1 MLKQTLQ
8 SNHNVSILP
17 HKVSESSGQVHRG
30 WAAAQHGQDALE
42 VEELQE
48 LVPAGGQINTS
59 LSTHIV
65 IQRLKDLYT
74 WLFNTDTISNK
85 IMTLTNRM
93 NQLCSYLSTES
104 SFSQKTVRT
113 VTTSSHSAWLVGET
127 SAKKRKFAFRT
138 SGFRTSHDW
147 MMDSWGEFS
156 LLCNCNG
163 L

>member
-59 LSTHIV
+59 LNTHIV

-74 WLFNTDTISNK
+74 GYSTISNK

-113 VTTSSHSAWLVGET
+113 VTTSSHSA
-127 SAKKRKFAFRT
+127 
-138 SGFRTSHDW
+138 
-147 MMDSWGEFS
+147 
-156 LLCNCNG
+156 
-163 L
+163 